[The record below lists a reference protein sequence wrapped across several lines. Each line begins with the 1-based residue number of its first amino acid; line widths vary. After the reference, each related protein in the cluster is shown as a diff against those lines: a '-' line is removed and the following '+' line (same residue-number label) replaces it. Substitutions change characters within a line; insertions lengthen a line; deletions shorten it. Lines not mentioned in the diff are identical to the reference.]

1 MSHTVPR
8 ARTATPRLTWWKLGL
23 AVCAGLLLYLC
34 FPPADLGALAWLALV
49 PLFFA
54 LTQVRLAGGFLVGLA
69 FGLCFCGVLASY
81 MLMYGVV
88 SWLVTSVFQGCF
100 FALVGCAAAAANR
113 SRGPALRSLAVAAAW
128 TLGEIVRG
136 SIGGLGFTIGDL
148 GYTQHNQL
156 PLLQAA
162 SIVGHY
168 GLGFLMVLLN
178 AALAQA
184 ALAVVPG
191 VFLRSLVDPRAFAQR
206 AARNVVAVYAVT
218 FLVYIWGALALRGE
232 ATERTGAFSVAAVQG
247 AVEVEDQVGPDDVRR
262 SLDTYLTLSRT
273 IPDDVELVV
282 WPETAVPTAL
292 NLRADMMAE
301 IRALA
306 VEKRT
311 HMLVGATE
319 AGDLATG
326 EIFNTLYFISPQ
338 GEELGLYRKVILVP
352 FGEYVPKR
360 ERFPFLAKFAVR
372 KFDFSPGDRRRVFA
386 VGDLRVGPLICFEAL
401 FPHAVRDLT
410 RMGAE
415 LIVLA
420 TSDEW
425 AAHTAEVAQHSYTA
439 PLRAVESRRYVVRAA
454 TWGVSAI
461 ISPYGRVI
469 ADVPLFQ
476 PGVAWADVHQR
487 EALSTY
493 HRIGDVPL
501 IALCALLWLLAV
513 LTPSR
518 PADGG
523 KE

>member
-1 MSHTVPR
+1 MTQTASHAPNT
-8 ARTATPRLTWWKLGL
+8 TPRLTWWKLGL
-23 AVCAGLLLYLC
+23 AVCAGLVLYLC

-54 LTQVRLAGGFLVGLA
+54 LTQVRPAGGFLLGLV
-69 FGLCFCGVLASY
+69 FGLCFMGAYGSF
-81 MLMYGVV
+81 MLTYGLIP
-88 SWLVTSVFQGCF
+88 WLVSALFQGMF

-113 SRGPALRSLAVAAAW
+113 SRDPVLRSLAVAGAW
-128 TLGEIVRG
+128 TLGEVFRG

-148 GYTQHNQL
+148 AYTQHDQL

-168 GLGFLMVLLN
+168 GLGFLMALLN

-191 VFLRSLVDPRAFAQR
+191 AFLRPVLASRAFAQR
-206 AARNVVAVYAVT
+206 AARNVVAVYLVV
-218 FLVYIWGALALRGE
+218 FLMYIWGALVLRGDAAE
-232 ATERTGAFSVAAVQG
+232 QAGAFSVAAVQG
-247 AVEVEDQVGPDDVRR
+247 SVEVEDQVTADDVRR
-262 SLDTYLTLSRT
+262 SLDAYLTLSRT
-273 IPDDVELVV
+273 IPDDVQLLV

-292 NLRADMMAE
+292 NLSADIMAQV
-301 IRALA
+301 RALA
-306 VEKRT
+306 IEKHT
-311 HMLVGATE
+311 HLLVGGAE
-319 AGDLATG
+319 AGDLAAH

-360 ERFPFLAKFAVR
+360 ERFPFLANFAVR
-372 KFDFSPGDRRRVFA
+372 KFDFSPGDGRKVFT

-454 TWGVSAI
+454 TWGISAI
-461 ISPYGRVI
+461 ISPYGRII

-476 PGVAWADVHQR
+476 PGVAWADVHPR

-493 HRIGDVPL
+493 HRIGDMPL

-513 LTPSR
+513 LTRTR
-518 PADGG
+518 PAVARED
-523 KE
+523 